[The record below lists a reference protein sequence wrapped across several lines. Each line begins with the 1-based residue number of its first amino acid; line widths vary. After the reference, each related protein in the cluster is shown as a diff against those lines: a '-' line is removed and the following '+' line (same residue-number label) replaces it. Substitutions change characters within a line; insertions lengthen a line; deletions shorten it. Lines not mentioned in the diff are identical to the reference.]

1 MMSTEGTAQNSNA
14 DGWNLAK
21 PAFSAGSYKP
31 GETGWEA
38 NKDGS
43 DTLNQAADNAS
54 MPMSDKNLS
63 VSGDLLTRLE
73 ARAEVE
79 GRTVD
84 ELAEE
89 AVRRLLLR
97 KDLRSFVTQ
106 NRNEAEANGLTE
118 SAVPRLTAEYRN
130 ETRGR

>member
-1 MMSTEGTAQNSNA
+1 
-14 DGWNLAK
+14 
-21 PAFSAGSYKP
+21 
-31 GETGWEA
+31 
-38 NKDGS
+38 
-43 DTLNQAADNAS
+43 
-54 MPMSDKNLS
+54 MSDKNLS
-63 VSGDLLTRLE
+63 VSDELLIQLE

-97 KDLRSFVTQ
+97 KDIRSFVTQ
-106 NRNEAEANGLTE
+106 NRKDAEANGLKA
-118 SAVPRLTAEYRN
+118 SDVHRLTEEYRN

>member
-1 MMSTEGTAQNSNA
+1 MTVPTVA
-14 DGWNLAK
+14 
-21 PAFSAGSYKP
+21 
-31 GETGWEA
+31 
-38 NKDGS
+38 GS
-43 DTLNQAADNAS
+43 DTLKQAADNGR
-54 MPMSDKNLS
+54 MPMPDKNLS
-63 VSGDLLTRLE
+63 VSGELLTQLE

-106 NRNEAEANGLTE
+106 NSKDAQANGLTE
-118 SAVPRLTAEYRN
+118 SDVPRLTAEYRN
-130 ETRGR
+130 QTPGR